1 MVVILSEKQV
11 QFPVAV
17 QVPPVDGLDAAS
29 GPKRK
34 DLRRS
39 RRLSPA

>member
-1 MVVILSEKQV
+1 MVVILREKQV

-29 GPKRK
+29 GRNVKIC
-34 DLRRS
+34 
-39 RRLSPA
+39 AGVAG